1 ASLGPSA
8 ARRRSQEAQ
17 RPACAGQLASHGC
30 CSIERRSRS
39 TPQISQRPYWSVSN
53 AWMARS
59 IRSRKLR
66 SRSSGSS
73 PALAGAGRHARSTSL
88 PQSTASRSSAT
99 SFPLRSNGGFRQRS
113 VANPNYG
120 RISTKANLINAGV
133 GNVLDQRLKVVS
145 REPWLG
151 VREPL
156 GGVGR
161 VCSHAVVVQGFSIP
175 SHSEFAH
182 VSLFAC
188 RTAACASRRHCTR
201 RMDAVLPFRR
211 WLLLLRR
218 FGPLLVAIELACATS
233 SPRRMTRR
241 IGAP

>member
-1 ASLGPSA
+1 MSFCEEANCVAGPLEVG
-8 ARRRSQEAQ
+8 R
-17 RPACAGQLASHGC
+17 L
-30 CSIERRSRS
+30 
-39 TPQISQRPYWSVSN
+39 
-53 AWMARS
+53 
-59 IRSRKLR
+59 LR
-66 SRSSGSS
+66 
-73 PALAGAGRHARSTSL
+73 A
-88 PQSTASRSSAT
+88 
-99 SFPLRSNGGFRQRS
+99 FRQRS

-120 RISTKANLINAGV
+120 RISTKANLINDGV

-241 IGAP
+241 IGAPRIKPIRRKHRGEEGRNGSTRED